1 MFTVAETPSFV
12 KLSSDY
18 RDDAERLEFISWL
31 ATDSTAGSV
40 IPGTGGVRK
49 VRWSRSG
56 AGKRGGVRVIY
67 YNKTELGEIWFLLI
81 YAKNVKEN
89 IPNHVLKS
97 IREEIEK

>member
-18 RDDAERLEFISWL
+18 WDDAERLEFISWL
-31 ATDSTAGSV
+31 ATDPTAGSV

-56 AGKRGGVRVIY
+56 AGKRGGVRVID
-67 YNKTELGEIWFLLI
+67 YNKKELGEIWLLLI

-97 IREEIEK
+97 IREEIDK

>member
-1 MFTVAETPSFV
+1 MLTVAETPSFV

-18 RDDAERLEFISWL
+18 WDDAERLEFISWL
-31 ATDSTAGSV
+31 ATDPTAGSV

-67 YNKTELGEIWFLLI
+67 YNRTKLGEIWRLLI
-81 YAKNVKEN
+81 YAKSVKEN
-89 IPNHVLKS
+89 ILNHVLKS